1 MPYSIRGSQTRI
13 YPGTI
18 RQLSMSTRTQAQLS
32 KSTRTQT
39 LNGSMPNQW
48 ARSQLLR
55 FKEDQISMSTR
66 KQALNWS
73 MPNQW
78 AWSKLICLDN
88 YQQSMVLIDQCQT
101 IGHDLNL
108 CVSTRTSYQP
118 GMGTILWAINVNRKL
133 VTIDAK
139 PMDTILNLFV
149 NTRND
154 YALAVNS
161 TESLYQLMYLSCY
174 KLKLIEVIT
183 IPTSVSISHD

>member
-1 MPYSIRGSQTRI
+1 
-13 YPGTI
+13 
-18 RQLSMSTRTQAQLS
+18 MSTRTQAQLS

-55 FKEDQISMSTR
+55 FKEDQISMSTRKQAQLSMSTRKQAQLSMSTR

-149 NTRND
+149 NTRNN
-154 YALAVNS
+154 YAFAVNS

-183 IPTSVSISHD
+183 ISTSVSISHD

>member
-1 MPYSIRGSQTRI
+1 MPNSIRRSQTRI

-32 KSTRTQT
+32 MSKRTQA
-39 LNGSMPNQW
+39 LNRSMPNQW
-48 ARSQLLR
+48 ARSQLVY
-55 FKEDQISMSTR
+55 FNEDQTTLMQC
-66 KQALNWS
+66 KQRH
-73 MPNQW
+73 
-78 AWSKLICLDN
+78 K
-88 YQQSMVLIDQCQT
+88 VLIDQCQ
-101 IGHDLNL
+101 INGHDLNL
-108 CVSTRTSYQP
+108 CVPTRTSYQP
-118 GMGTILWAINVNRKL
+118 GMGTILWAINVNRKR
-133 VTIDAK
+133 VTTDAK
-139 PMDTILNLFV
+139 PMNTIVNLFV

>member
-66 KQALNWS
+66 KQAQLSMSTRKQAQLSMSTRKQALNWS

-118 GMGTILWAINVNRKL
+118 GMGTISAHIFQPVCLKQGSI
-133 VTIDAK
+133 
-139 PMDTILNLFV
+139 IL
-149 NTRND
+149 
-154 YALAVNS
+154 S
-161 TESLYQLMYLSCY
+161 Q
-174 KLKLIEVIT
+174 
-183 IPTSVSISHD
+183 